1 MAPAAPRNMSATQN
15 RRRPPLSAT
24 ETVRIIARLFDRY
37 GIDRRPDRDRSRD
50 SERFERVLL
59 YAVRDGLIRLPPKRG
74 APSKWQGKLGLELVE
89 AVEAYRMANPI
100 IRKGAPKLMSLA
112 KAIRALREQHPDK
125 WGEYLSDDLEKRY
138 HEAKKTWSYV
148 NRLMV
153 LLDRWHEKRP
163 DIYPENS

>member
-1 MAPAAPRNMSATQN
+1 
-15 RRRPPLSAT
+15 
-24 ETVRIIARLFDRY
+24 
-37 GIDRRPDRDRSRD
+37 
-50 SERFERVLL
+50 
-59 YAVRDGLIRLPPKRG
+59 LIRLPPKRG

-100 IRKGAPKLMSLA
+100 IRKGAPK
-112 KAIRALREQHPDK
+112 PDK

>member
-1 MAPAAPRNMSATQN
+1 M
-15 RRRPPLSAT
+15 
-24 ETVRIIARLFDRY
+24 
-37 GIDRRPDRDRSRD
+37 
-50 SERFERVLL
+50 
-59 YAVRDGLIRLPPKRG
+59 
-74 APSKWQGKLGLELVE
+74 LGLELVE

-125 WGEYLSDDLEKRY
+125 WGEYLSDDLKKRY